1 MFPTLDAKLKRF
13 EELELQLQ
21 DPEVLAN
28 PAKGKRVKAKP
39 KTAATATA

>member
-1 MFPTLDAKLKRF
+1 MTEDEAHAW
-13 EELELQLQ
+13 LE
-21 DPEVLAN
+21 EVLAN